1 MHGGTSYGHVSQDP
15 HGGGGAA
22 WQQRQAH
29 KNKNNGADN
38 NQFDVRHSN
47 PSGDLSPREPE
58 GGDDVLNTTN
68 TAKNNEN
75 GMGSN
80 AMRQNEEEKPTS
92 SSGANELRKKL
103 MEHRR

>member
-1 MHGGTSYGHVSQDP
+1 MHGGYGHVSQDP

-47 PSGDLSPREPE
+47 PSGDLSPREPRARGRRRCPE
-58 GGDDVLNTTN
+58 YDEHG
-68 TAKNNEN
+68 KNNEN

>member
-58 GGDDVLNTTN
+58 GGDDVLNTMN
-68 TAKNNEN
+68 TAKITKTAWA
-75 GMGSN
+75 
-80 AMRQNEEEKPTS
+80 AMPCDRMRRRN
-92 SSGANELRKKL
+92 LR
-103 MEHRR
+103 RRRERTNYERN